1 MRNLILLVCALL
13 FTTILQAQTW
23 EPKTWEKYL
32 VSMKVK
38 SDTIRESHS
47 VMGVA
52 HTPKPYDVRL
62 FRTVTGSGFI
72 SELPHY
78 KKKSKSIFGDS
89 DPSQSV
95 FAEQDAAIERA
106 RMVEGEH
113 DSGFGFFSAILSTV
127 ADIIV
132 YNLKVK
138 NK

>member
-1 MRNLILLVCALL
+1 MRKVILLVCTLL

-95 FAEQDAAIERA
+95 FAEQDAATERT

-113 DSGFGFFSAILSTV
+113 DSGFGIFSAILSTV
-127 ADIIV
+127 ADIIIT
-132 YNLKVK
+132 NLK
-138 NK
+138 

>member
-38 SDTIRESHS
+38 SDTIRESHP

-95 FAEQDAAIERA
+95 FAEQDAATERA

-113 DSGFGFFSAILSTV
+113 DSGFGIFSAILSTV
-127 ADIIV
+127 ADIIDHK
-132 YNLKVK
+132 LKVK

>member
-72 SELPHY
+72 SELPHC

-95 FAEQDAAIERA
+95 FAEQDAATERA

-113 DSGFGFFSAILSTV
+113 DSGFGIFSAILSTV
-127 ADIIV
+127 ADIIIT
-132 YNLKVK
+132 NLK
-138 NK
+138 

>member
-1 MRNLILLVCALL
+1 MRNLILLVCTLL

-95 FAEQDAAIERA
+95 FAEQDAATERA
-106 RMVEGEH
+106 RMVEGDY
-113 DSGFGFFSAILSTV
+113 DSGFGIFSAILATV
-127 ADIIV
+127 ADIIGN
-132 YNLKVK
+132 NLKVK

>member
-72 SELPHY
+72 SELPHH

-113 DSGFGFFSAILSTV
+113 DSGFGIFSAILSTV
-127 ADIIV
+127 ADIIIT
-132 YNLKVK
+132 NLK
-138 NK
+138 

>member
-1 MRNLILLVCALL
+1 MQNLILLVCALL

-95 FAEQDAAIERA
+95 FAEQDAATERA

-113 DSGFGFFSAILSTV
+113 DSGFGIFSAILSTV
-127 ADIIV
+127 ADIIDHK
-132 YNLKVK
+132 LKVK

>member
-1 MRNLILLVCALL
+1 MRKVILLVCTLL

-95 FAEQDAAIERA
+95 FAEQDAATERA
-106 RMVEGEH
+106 RMVEGDH

>member
-13 FTTILQAQTW
+13 FTTILEAQTW

-95 FAEQDAAIERA
+95 FAEQDAATERA
-106 RMVEGEH
+106 RMVEGDH
-113 DSGFGFFSAILSTV
+113 DSGFGIFSAILSTV
-127 ADIIV
+127 ADIIIT
-132 YNLKVK
+132 NLK
-138 NK
+138 

>member
-1 MRNLILLVCALL
+1 MRKVILLVCTLL

-47 VMGVA
+47 VMGAA

-95 FAEQDAAIERA
+95 FAEQDAATERA

-113 DSGFGFFSAILSTV
+113 DSGFGIFSAILSTV
-127 ADIIV
+127 ADIIIT
-132 YNLKVK
+132 NLK
-138 NK
+138 

>member
-1 MRNLILLVCALL
+1 MRKVILLVCTLF

-113 DSGFGFFSAILSTV
+113 DSGFGIFSAILSTV
-127 ADIIV
+127 ADIIIT
-132 YNLKVK
+132 NLK
-138 NK
+138 

>member
-1 MRNLILLVCALL
+1 MRKVILLVCTLL

-95 FAEQDAAIERA
+95 FAEQDAATERA
-106 RMVEGEH
+106 RMVEEEH
-113 DSGFGFFSAILSTV
+113 DSGFGIFSAILSTV
-127 ADIIV
+127 ADIIIT
-132 YNLKVK
+132 NLK
-138 NK
+138 

>member
-89 DPSQSV
+89 DPSQPV
-95 FAEQDAAIERA
+95 FAEQDAATERA

-113 DSGFGFFSAILSTV
+113 DSGFGIFSAILSTV
-127 ADIIV
+127 ADIIIT
-132 YNLKVK
+132 NLK
-138 NK
+138 

>member
-95 FAEQDAAIERA
+95 FAEQDAATERA
-106 RMVEGEH
+106 RMVEGDH
-113 DSGFGFFSAILSTV
+113 DSGFGIFSAILSTV
-127 ADIIV
+127 ADIIIT
-132 YNLKVK
+132 NLK
-138 NK
+138 

>member
-23 EPKTWEKYL
+23 EPQTWEKYL

-95 FAEQDAAIERA
+95 FAEQDAATERA
-106 RMVEGEH
+106 RMVEGDH

>member
-1 MRNLILLVCALL
+1 MQNLILLVCALL

-95 FAEQDAAIERA
+95 FAEQDAATERA

-113 DSGFGFFSAILSTV
+113 DSGFGIFSAILSTV
-127 ADIIV
+127 ADIIIT
-132 YNLKVK
+132 NLK
-138 NK
+138 

>member
-1 MRNLILLVCALL
+1 MRKVILLVCALL

-95 FAEQDAAIERA
+95 FAEQDAATERA
-106 RMVEGEH
+106 RMVEGDH

>member
-1 MRNLILLVCALL
+1 MRKVILLVCALL

-113 DSGFGFFSAILSTV
+113 DSGFGIFSAILSTV
-127 ADIIV
+127 ADIIDHK
-132 YNLKVK
+132 LKVK

>member
-1 MRNLILLVCALL
+1 MRKVILLVCTLL

-95 FAEQDAAIERA
+95 FAEQDAATERA

-113 DSGFGFFSAILSTV
+113 DSGCGIFSAILSTV
-127 ADIIV
+127 ADIIIT
-132 YNLKVK
+132 NLK
-138 NK
+138 

>member
-95 FAEQDAAIERA
+95 FAEQDAATERA

-113 DSGFGFFSAILSTV
+113 DSGFGIFSAILSTV
-127 ADIIV
+127 ADIIDH
-132 YNLKVK
+132 NIKVK

>member
-113 DSGFGFFSAILSTV
+113 DSGFGIFSAILSTV
-127 ADIIV
+127 ADIIIT
-132 YNLKVK
+132 NLK
-138 NK
+138 

>member
-1 MRNLILLVCALL
+1 MRKVILITSGLLL
-13 FTTILQAQTW
+13 TTILQAQSW
-23 EPKTWEKYL
+23 QIKPWQKYL

-38 SDTIRESHS
+38 SDTIHESHS

-52 HTPKPYDVRL
+52 LTPKPYDTRL

-95 FAEQDAAIERA
+95 FAEQDAATERA

-113 DSGFGFFSAILSTV
+113 DTGFGIFSAILSTV
-127 ADIIV
+127 ADIIDH
-132 YNLKVK
+132 NLKVK

>member
-1 MRNLILLVCALL
+1 MRKVILLVCTLL

-23 EPKTWEKYL
+23 EPKTWEKFL

-95 FAEQDAAIERA
+95 FAEQDAATERA

-113 DSGFGFFSAILSTV
+113 DSGFGIFSAILSTV
-127 ADIIV
+127 ADIIIT
-132 YNLKVK
+132 NLK
-138 NK
+138 

>member
-78 KKKSKSIFGDS
+78 KKKSKSIFDDS
-89 DPSQSV
+89 DSSQSV
-95 FAEQDAAIERA
+95 FAEQDAATERA

-113 DSGFGFFSAILSTV
+113 DSGFGIFSAILSTV
-127 ADIIV
+127 ADIIDHK
-132 YNLKVK
+132 LKVK

>member
-1 MRNLILLVCALL
+1 MRKVILLVCALL

-89 DPSQSV
+89 NPSQSV

-113 DSGFGFFSAILSTV
+113 DSGFGIFSAILSTV
-127 ADIIV
+127 ADIIIT
-132 YNLKVK
+132 NLK
-138 NK
+138 

>member
-1 MRNLILLVCALL
+1 MRKVILLVCALL

-95 FAEQDAAIERA
+95 FAEQDAATERA

-113 DSGFGFFSAILSTV
+113 DSGFGIFSAILSTV
-127 ADIIV
+127 ADIIDHK
-132 YNLKVK
+132 LKVK

>member
-1 MRNLILLVCALL
+1 MRKVILLVCTLL

-113 DSGFGFFSAILSTV
+113 DSGFGIFSAILSTV
-127 ADIIV
+127 ADIIIT
-132 YNLKVK
+132 NLK
-138 NK
+138 

>member
-1 MRNLILLVCALL
+1 MRKVILLVCTLL

-95 FAEQDAAIERA
+95 FAEQDAATERA
-106 RMVEGEH
+106 RMVEGKH
-113 DSGFGFFSAILSTV
+113 DSGFGIFSAILSTV
-127 ADIIV
+127 ADIIIT
-132 YNLKVK
+132 NLK
-138 NK
+138 

>member
-89 DPSQSV
+89 NPSQSV

-113 DSGFGFFSAILSTV
+113 DSGFGIFSAILSTV
-127 ADIIV
+127 ADIIIT
-132 YNLKVK
+132 NLK
-138 NK
+138 

>member
-1 MRNLILLVCALL
+1 MRKVILLVCTLL

-106 RMVEGEH
+106 RMVEGDY

-127 ADIIV
+127 ADIIG

>member
-1 MRNLILLVCALL
+1 MRKVILLVCTLL

-95 FAEQDAAIERA
+95 FAEQDAATERA
-106 RMVEGEH
+106 RKDG
-113 DSGFGFFSAILSTV
+113 SW
-127 ADIIV
+127 
-132 YNLKVK
+132 
-138 NK
+138 

>member
-1 MRNLILLVCALL
+1 MRKLILLVSVLL
-13 FTTILQAQTW
+13 FTKILQAQMW
-23 EPKTWEKYL
+23 EPQTWEKYL

-95 FAEQDAAIERA
+95 FAEQDAATERA
-106 RMVEGEH
+106 RMVEGDH

-127 ADIIV
+127 ADIID

>member
-1 MRNLILLVCALL
+1 MRKVILLVCTLL

-78 KKKSKSIFGDS
+78 KKKSKFIFGNS

-113 DSGFGFFSAILSTV
+113 DSGFGIFSAILSTV
-127 ADIIV
+127 ADIIIT
-132 YNLKVK
+132 NLK
-138 NK
+138 